1 MNVQTSERSFCI
13 HLIAASPAAS
23 LVIPSI
29 ASLLGIEPSQAA
41 ARLSSLPTT
50 LADRLPEPEA
60 RRLSDLLTLFGLM
73 VRLDP
78 VLSPPAG
85 PRLDLAVR
93 LASDAEFSGDHAF
106 LADQLAIPA
115 SELSRRLAGVEGAV
129 LRGVDPAQA
138 EAIRKRLQQHKS
150 MRVTVSNPAQAE
162 HMLFCR
168 TRRSPAW
175 TEARRLGLAACR
187 FTGASATQLDQAT
200 ARHLERFAAPADSI
214 VNRDFL
220 RVDLLADVER
230 ELVGSDVMDFL
241 ATRPESR
248 SRRTADGML
257 RIESDLGLTS
267 AWQFARD
274 YAAIGLTVRCRIRGQ
289 TR

>member
-1 MNVQTSERSFCI
+1 MTVQTSERSFCI
-13 HLIAASPAAS
+13 HLIAASPAAP

-50 LADRLPEPEA
+50 LADRLQEPEA
-60 RRLSDLLTLFGLM
+60 RRLSDLLTLFGLT

-93 LASDAEFSGDHAF
+93 LAGDAEFGGDLAF
-106 LADQLAIPA
+106 LADHLAVPTA
-115 SELSRRLAGVEGAV
+115 ELGRRLAGVEGAV
-129 LRGVDPAQA
+129 LRGIDPARA
-138 EAIRKRLQQHKS
+138 DAIRRHLRQHKS
-150 MRVTVSNPAQAE
+150 LRATVSNPAQAE
-162 HMLFCR
+162 HMLFCS

-175 TEARRLGLAACR
+175 AESRRLGLSACR
-187 FTGASATQLDQAT
+187 FTGASATQLDRAT
-200 ARHLERFAAPADSI
+200 ALHLQRFAAPGDI
-214 VNRDFL
+214 VVNRDFL
-220 RVDLLADVER
+220 RVDLFADVER

-248 SRRTADGML
+248 SRRTSDGMM

>member
-1 MNVQTSERSFCI
+1 MTVQTSERSFCI
-13 HLIAASPAAS
+13 HLIAASPAAP

-29 ASLLGIEPSQAA
+29 ASLLGIEPSSAA
-41 ARLSSLPTT
+41 IRLSSLPTT

-60 RRLSDLLTLFGLM
+60 RRLSDLLTLMGLT

-78 VLSPPAG
+78 VLSRPVG
-85 PRLDLAVR
+85 SGLDLSVQ
-93 LASDAEFSGDHAF
+93 LVGDASAEAEHARVAEA
-106 LADQLAIPA
+106 LG
-115 SELSRRLAGVEGAV
+115 LSPGEVLRTLPLTGGTV
-129 LRGVDPAQA
+129 LRGVDAARAEAVRHCLRRRKSLRVLQSDPAQA
-138 EAIRKRLQQHKS
+138 TYL
-150 MRVTVSNPAQAE
+150 
-162 HMLFCR
+162 LFCSSR
-168 TRRSPAW
+168 LSPAW
-175 TEARRLGLAACR
+175 AEARRLGLAACP
-187 FTGASATQLDQAT
+187 FTRAAATQVNLAT
-200 ARHLERFAAPADSI
+200 ARHLDRFAGAGDRI

-220 RVDLLADVER
+220 RLDLFAEVEP

-248 SRRTADGML
+248 GRMATEGML

-274 YAAIGLTVRCRIRGQ
+274 YAAIGLTVSGRIRGQ